1 VSVARCREINAR
13 LRAAGITV
21 HELPG
26 WEARGNGFVS
36 AYEGGIVHHTGG
48 PFGAALPGNGRARE
62 LINGSPKLRG
72 PLCNYAGNEDGSIT
86 VVAAHPANHAGASGG
101 KSMGPLP
108 RTRSFNKR
116 VLGLEIIYPGFEPMR
131 DAQYQSAVRW
141 SHIVA
146 HVVGRGDVERI
157 RAHAETS
164 ITGKWD
170 PGFAP
175 PDRTIDM
182 NAFRAAARQ
191 GGEDMNQAQND
202 TLNALAWRLH
212 ALINGLDA
220 VPDRDDVHPAVVRGE
235 QMWFVQLVKR
245 LEAKVDNIVAAGD
258 VTPERLKQ
266 VADSLAKKVPG
277 ELADQFQAEL
287 RAAFDRLK
295 K

>member
-21 HELPG
+21 HEMPG
-26 WEARGNGFVS
+26 WEARGNGHVS
-36 AYEGGIVHHTGG
+36 AYEGGIVHHTGS
-48 PFGAALPGNGRARE
+48 PFGAALPGTGSANLLTNGRRG
-62 LINGSPKLRG
+62 LSG

-101 KSMGPLP
+101 RSMGPLP

-116 VLGLEIIYPGFEPMR
+116 VLGLEIIYPGVVPMK
-131 DAQYQSAVRW
+131 DAQYQSAAKW
-141 SHIVA
+141 SRIVA
-146 HVVGRGDVERI
+146 DVVGHGDVERI

-170 PGFAP
+170 PGHAP
-175 PDRTIDM
+175 GRTIDM
-182 NAFRAAARQ
+182 TVFRADARR
-191 GGEDMNQAQND
+191 GGDDMNQAQND

-220 VPDRDDVHPAVVRGE
+220 VPDRHDVTPAAVRGE

-245 LEAKVDNIVAAGD
+245 LEAKVDKITAGD
-258 VTPERLKQ
+258 EVTPARLKQ
-266 VADSLAKKVPG
+266 VADSLASKVPP
-277 ELADQFQAEL
+277 ELADQFQQEL